1 MIDIDLNTLPAGEIF
16 FQVGDRDLII
26 SYAISK
32 DGIED
37 IEIYSTEDQKFDLID
52 DQYLNC

>member
-1 MIDIDLNTLPAGEIF
+1 VIDIDLNTLPAGEIF